1 MRSITTL
8 AAELVAACKA
18 HDMHPTVYAEL
29 EEALSADV
37 DAAERADAPTVYE
50 QNPHHLGTC
59 LHCGL
64 PKDFHKDEGGALVC
78 HSLDSRPMPL

>member
-18 HDMHPTVYAEL
+18 HDMHPTVYAEM
-29 EEALSADV
+29 EAALGADHSN
-37 DAAERADAPTVYE
+37 DDGDAPTVYE
-50 QNPHHLGTC
+50 QNPDHLGVC

-64 PKDFHKDEGGALVC
+64 PKDFHKREGDMLVC
-78 HSLDSRPMPL
+78 HSLESRPMPL

>member
-1 MRSITTL
+1 MRSITAL
-8 AAELVAACKA
+8 AAELVDACKA

-29 EEALSADV
+29 EAALSA
-37 DAAERADAPTVYE
+37 EQAPQGDDTLTVYE

-64 PKDFHKDEGGALVC
+64 PKDFHKREGDMQVC
-78 HSLDSRPMPL
+78 HSPDSRPMPL

>member
-29 EEALSADV
+29 EAALGADQAPR
-37 DAAERADAPTVYE
+37 DDDAPTGYE
-50 QNPHHLGTC
+50 QNPDHLGVC
-59 LHCGL
+59 IHCGL
-64 PKDFHKDEGGALVC
+64 PKDFHKSEAGAMVC
-78 HSLDSRPMPL
+78 HSLESRPMPL

>member
-29 EEALSADV
+29 EAALGADQATDDD
-37 DAAERADAPTVYE
+37 DAHTVYE
-50 QNPHHLGTC
+50 QNLHHLGTC

-64 PKDFHKDEGGALVC
+64 PKDFHKCEDGALVC
-78 HSLDSRPMPL
+78 HSLESRPMPL

>member
-18 HDMHPTVYAEL
+18 HGMHPTVYAEM
-29 EEALSADV
+29 EAALDADQAADDG
-37 DAAERADAPTVYE
+37 DAATIYE

-64 PKDFHKDEGGALVC
+64 PKDFHKREGDMLVC
-78 HSLDSRPMPL
+78 HSLESRPMPL